1 MFIPNSIVGSVVH
14 VRQGTASSRWGR
26 LLGLTA
32 APGVVAGAV
41 LGLALDASVLGVVF
55 GTFALLM
62 AVREV
67 VALVRR
73 GGHR

>member
-1 MFIPNSIVGSVVH
+1 
-14 VRQGTASSRWGR
+14 
-26 LLGLTA
+26 
-32 APGVVAGAV
+32 VAGAV